1 MSQKIPHHC
10 FIVQLLGLKEIL
22 HMHHPGSFKL
32 YENIIF
38 MYSSTDGKVYN
49 CNQQKIDYTNQ
60 FSYYFP
66 LYPSDM
72 TMQQLNDSA
81 ADVTTHYA
89 VFSSLTKKDSQPAEY
104 QIFYTRCCMTSTND
118 FITWCKQCA
127 FQRTFQYTQ
136 LDRRN
141 KTENHMIHDNI
152 LRSKS

>member
-1 MSQKIPHHC
+1 VSEDPTSLFHSTAFGPEKI
-10 FIVQLLGLKEIL
+10 IY
-22 HMHHPGSFKL
+22 MHHPGSFKL

-38 MYSSTDGKVYN
+38 MYSSTDGRVYN
-49 CNQQKIDYTNQ
+49 CNQQKIDYTDQ

-81 ADVTTHYA
+81 ADVTIHYA

-118 FITWCKQCA
+118 FITWCKQCT

-152 LRSKS
+152 LRLKS